1 MMCLFKGVCVFFFN
15 ITIITVVSTNLYIQT
30 LFAFTFLYSYRI
42 AIKRIIN
49 RTLDSLFTSFLLSG
63 VVYPKI
69 SWKKASEF
77 GFLPNNSTK
86 LSMISFD
93 PPGFKII
100 SLYLIPFS
108 TFIGSSLKSV

>member
-1 MMCLFKGVCVFFFN
+1 MMCLFKGVCVFN

-63 VVYPKI
+63 VVYPKFLG
-69 SWKKASEF
+69 KK
-77 GFLPNNSTK
+77 LPN
-86 LSMISFD
+86 LVF
-93 PPGFKII
+93 FLII
-100 SLYLIPFS
+100 QLNYP
-108 TFIGSSLKSV
+108 